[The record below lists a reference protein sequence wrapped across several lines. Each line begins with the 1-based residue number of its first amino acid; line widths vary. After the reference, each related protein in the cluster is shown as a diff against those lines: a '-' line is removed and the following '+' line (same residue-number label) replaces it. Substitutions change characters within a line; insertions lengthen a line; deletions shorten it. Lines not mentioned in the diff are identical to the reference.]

1 VVERGALAGGAVD
14 IGDAINAGG
23 RAGSADEVAVQ
34 GAAHVPRVSQGRHV
48 GRLVSALRSFPVF
61 LQEAI

>member
-1 VVERGALAGGAVD
+1 MSHAGPDPWAVVERSALAGGAVD

-34 GAAHVPRVSQGRHV
+34 GAAHIPRVS
-48 GRLVSALRSFPVF
+48 L
-61 LQEAI
+61 